1 MVYHVGQVVEGQ
13 ITGIKTYGAFV
24 SIDAQTS
31 GLIHISELSDGFV
44 KDVEMFVK
52 LGEKVKLKI
61 LEIDSQ
67 NHQLRLSLKALQS
80 NSRKTRPRIKPMIKL
95 REKIGFASLKAQL
108 NDWIKDAKKEK
119 SHD

>member
-13 ITGIKTYGAFV
+13 ITGIKPYGAFV
-24 SIDAQTS
+24 SIDSQTS

-52 LGEKVKLKI
+52 LGEKVKLKV
-61 LEIDSQ
+61 LEIDPQ
-67 NHQLRLSLKALQS
+67 NKQLRLSLKAVQS
-80 NSRKTRPRIKPMIKL
+80 NSRKSRPRIKPVIKL